1 MRPALKKSMFHLAWS
16 PDSLPTPDAIS
27 PLLEYLDAHLVNLNA
42 ALLPRNFERVLADVW
57 DVSLLELGQQM
68 DGNAG
73 VRHQFVWICNCVRLY
88 IPYWTNFPV
97 MVKRGSWPGWLLKF
111 FKNHTCSM
119 FLRQEINDWNFQ
131 RAMFRSLK
139 LQVSYKL
146 YFLEMKILS

>member
-1 MRPALKKSMFHLAWS
+1 MRPALKKAMFHLAWS

-73 VRHQFVWICNCVRLY
+73 VRLKYNWIN
-88 IPYWTNFPV
+88 I
-97 MVKRGSWPGWLLKF
+97 WLDF
-111 FKNHTCSM
+111 GN
-119 FLRQEINDWNFQ
+119 Q
-131 RAMFRSLK
+131 
-139 LQVSYKL
+139 
-146 YFLEMKILS
+146 LS